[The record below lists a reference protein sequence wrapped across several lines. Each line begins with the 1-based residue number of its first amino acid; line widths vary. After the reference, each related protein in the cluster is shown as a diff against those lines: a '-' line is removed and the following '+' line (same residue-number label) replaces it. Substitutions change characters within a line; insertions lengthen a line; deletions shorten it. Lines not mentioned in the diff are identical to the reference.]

1 MALPEV
7 WFPYGGVETLVTIQ
21 AENLGTMVEPIAG
34 ERNVDTERLAELLKG
49 PTTLFI
55 CDASPTTLETV
66 QELVRALGQTDSLR
80 VVAVEPRR
88 VEGPV
93 PELKGKVVQLA
104 RGGAAEGEEPV
115 PAPALAEAGR
125 KVFIATARP
134 DPLFGIVDARVE
146 ATSNWFSGGLREA
159 ATARKDLEPT
169 PFERTLSFERAAE
182 IAGTIEGAT
191 FLTAIPRGG
200 RARSVVQD
208 APFDALAN
216 GFLESNLSPARGLIV
231 GAGGRGYDDTFSSAL
246 RSVWSA
252 LAGVRRSGEI
262 LLVSECAD
270 GLGSPALE
278 MLASGRISGE
288 SGRRREK
295 YIPGIEE
302 IYYLNKL
309 KEEYGVLLLSG
320 LPEIF
325 AKNGMGLTTARG
337 SGEAVGR
344 LLNKLGRTAKVNVVT
359 RAAECRVKSA

>member
-1 MALPEV
+1 VPEV

-21 AENLGTMVEPIAG
+21 AENLATMVEPIAG
-34 ERNVDTERLAELLKG
+34 ERNVEIERLAELLKG

-55 CDASPTTLETV
+55 CDSSPTTLETV
-66 QELVRALGQTDSLR
+66 QEIVRVLGQTDSLR
-80 VVAVEPRR
+80 VVATEPRR
-88 VEGPV
+88 VETAV
-93 PELKGKVVQLA
+93 PELKGRVVQLA
-104 RGGAAEGEEPV
+104 RSGGGEGAEPV
-115 PAPALAEAGR
+115 PAPAIAEAGR

-134 DPLFGIVDARVE
+134 DPLFGIVDAKVE
-146 ATSNWFSGGLREA
+146 AASNWFAGGLREA

-169 PFERTLSFERAAE
+169 PFEKTASFERAAE
-182 IAGTIEGAT
+182 IAGSIDGAT

-200 RARSVVQD
+200 RARSVLQD

-216 GFLESNLSPARGLIV
+216 GFLESTLSPARGLIV

-246 RSVWSA
+246 RAVWSS
-252 LAGVRRSGEI
+252 LGGVRRTGEI

-270 GLGSPALE
+270 GLGSPALD

-288 SGRRREK
+288 GGRRREK

-302 IYYLNKL
+302 VYYLNKL
-309 KEEYGVLLLSG
+309 KEDYGVLLLSG

-344 LLNKLGRTAKVNVVT
+344 LLNKLGRTAKVNIVT
-359 RAAECRVKSA
+359 RAAECRIRSA

>member
-34 ERNVDTERLAELLKG
+34 ERNVEAERHAELLKESAA
-49 PTTLFI
+49 LFI
-55 CDASPTTLETV
+55 CDTSPPTLETV
-66 QELVRALGQTDSLR
+66 QEIVRAMGQYESLR
-80 VVAVEPRR
+80 AVAVEPRR
-88 VEGPV
+88 VEGAV
-93 PELKGKVVQLA
+93 PELKGKVAQLA
-104 RGGAAEGEEPV
+104 RSAQAEGV
-115 PAPALAEAGR
+115 LAPAAPLSDPGR
-125 KVFIATARP
+125 KVFVATARP

-146 ATSNWFSGGLREA
+146 AASNWFSGGLREA

-169 PFERTLSFERAAE
+169 PFEKTLSYERADE
-182 IAGTIEGAT
+182 IVGTLDGAT

-200 RARSVVQD
+200 RAKAVLRD
-208 APFDALAN
+208 PPFDALAN
-216 GFLESNLSPARGLIV
+216 GFLESALSPARGLIL

-246 RSVWSA
+246 RSVWGVLGA
-252 LAGVRRSGEI
+252 VRRAGEV
-262 LLVSECAD
+262 LLVSECAE

-278 MLASGRISGE
+278 MLASGRMSGE
-288 SGRRREK
+288 VGRKREK

-302 IYYLNKL
+302 VYYLNKL
-309 KEEYGVLLLSG
+309 KEDYEVLLLSG

-344 LLNKLGRTAKVNVVT
+344 LLNKLGRTAKVNIVT
-359 RAAECRVKSA
+359 RAAECRVRSA